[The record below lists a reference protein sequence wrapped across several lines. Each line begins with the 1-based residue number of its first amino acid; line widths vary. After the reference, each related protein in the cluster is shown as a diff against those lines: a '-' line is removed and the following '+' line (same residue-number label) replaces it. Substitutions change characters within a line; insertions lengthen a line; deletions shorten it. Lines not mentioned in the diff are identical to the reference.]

1 MKKTNRILAL
11 GLSVSMAMLMMACSS
26 GSSSTST
33 TAASADTTTAAAAE
47 NSDSSGDTQ
56 ASSSGEKIT
65 IRLGHN
71 GSEDNI
77 YQYCAEAFRDKL
89 VELLGEDRVEVQIF
103 PNGTLGSQTEM
114 IDMLK
119 MGTLDAVTFGR
130 HSQIDSRLECLNL
143 PFLFTSQE
151 QQTKVLRGEEGAEIR
166 SEIAGCFEEQGI
178 YMLGMFEAGDRQ
190 ITSTKKI
197 SSIDDLNGLVIRTP
211 NTDVLMDSFEAW
223 GASPTPMDIN
233 DLYTALQTKV
243 VDAQENPYQL
253 IYTNGYYEVCP
264 YLCETN
270 HSTIP
275 DEIQFS
281 KTVFDSYPQDVQDAI
296 REAAE
301 YAANQA
307 GEENNRRNAELKE
320 TLSTEVEITEMP
332 EEDIAEMKSIV
343 EEKVYPSFTTDE
355 LSAKIVSQIQALAD

>member
-1 MKKTNRILAL
+1 MKRIEKQITSLLLAM
-11 GLSVSMAMLMMACSS
+11 GIVTMTVGCGSGVKPAASAS
-26 GSSSTST
+26 GSSTSSSAE
-33 TAASADTTTAAAAE
+33 AASA
-47 NSDSSGDTQ
+47 SGGGST
-56 ASSSGEKIT
+56 GEKIT

-71 GSEDNI
+71 GSEENI
-77 YQYCAEAFRDKL
+77 YQYCAEAFKSKL
-89 VELLGEDRVEVQIF
+89 TELLGTDRVEVKIF

-130 HSQIDSRLECLNL
+130 HSQIDPRLEVLNL
-143 PFLFTSQE
+143 PFLFTSDE
-151 QQTKVLRGEEGAEIR
+151 QQTKVLRGDEGKEIR
-166 SEIAGCFEEQGI
+166 EEIAQCFEDQGI
-178 YMLGMFEAGDRQ
+178 YMLGMFEAGNRE

-197 SSIDDLNGLVIRTP
+197 SGLKDLNGLVIRTP

-253 IYTNGYYEVCP
+253 IWTNGYYEVCP
-264 YLCETN
+264 YLCVTN

-281 KTVFDSYPQDVQDAI
+281 KVVFDKYPQDVQDAI
-296 REAAE
+296 REAAK
-301 YAANQA
+301 YAADQA
-307 GEENNRRNAELKE
+307 GEENNKRNAELLE
-320 TLSTEVEITEMP
+320 TLKTKEEVTEMP
-332 EEDIAEMKSIV
+332 AEDLAKMKSIV
-343 EEKVYPSFTTDE
+343 EEKVYPSFTKDE
-355 LSAKIVSQIQALAD
+355 LSAKIVGQIQALAK

>member
-1 MKKTNRILAL
+1 MKKIGKQITSLLLAAGMIAL
-11 GLSVSMAMLMMACSS
+11 AAGCGSGTKTAATVS
-26 GSSSTST
+26 GSSSGSDGVSSE
-33 TAASADTTTAAAAE
+33 AA
-47 NSDSSGDTQ
+47 GG
-56 ASSSGEKIT
+56 SSSGEKIT

-71 GSEDNI
+71 GSEENI
-77 YQYCAEAFRDKL
+77 YQYCAEAFQSKL
-89 VELLGEDRVEVQIF
+89 TELLGEDRVEVKIF

-130 HSQIDSRLECLNL
+130 HSQIDPRLEVLNL
-143 PFLFTSQE
+143 PFLFTTDE
-151 QQTKVLRGEEGAEIR
+151 QQTKVLRGDEGKEIR
-166 SEIAGCFEEQGI
+166 EEIAQCFEAQGI
-178 YMLGMFEAGDRQ
+178 YMLGMFEAGNRE

-197 SSIDDLNGLVIRTP
+197 SSLKDLNGLVIRTP

-253 IYTNGYYEVCP
+253 IWTNGYYEVCP
-264 YLCETN
+264 YLCVTN

-281 KTVFDSYPQDVQDAI
+281 KAVFDKYPQDVQDAI
-296 REAAE
+296 REAGK
-301 YAANQA
+301 YAADQA
-307 GEENNRRNAELKE
+307 GEENNRRNAELLE
-320 TLSTEVEITEMP
+320 TLKTKEEVTEMP
-332 EEDIAEMKSIV
+332 AEDLAQMKSIV
-343 EEKVYPSFTTDE
+343 EEKVYPAFTEDE
-355 LSAKIVSQIQALAD
+355 LSAKIVEQIQALAE